1 MSGGRTLPGSRWLL
15 VAGVVLLVA
24 GLQALLFERL
34 VAAASDGTSQALTNL
49 ERESADNAS
58 MNEALRKL
66 QLAYRATGDEPAR
79 RAILA
84 LRDAVIERYPENR
97 REAVDA
103 LYAGAAQL
111 AAPEPEG
118 DATIQALRHEAGK
131 LAELY
136 EARTQTALEL
146 YTNPPW
152 YLWPTAA
159 LVNGDDAV
167 RYALRFNHAL
177 YLGHSGDPA
186 TALSLLEELRVAASG
201 DDRRTAEVDFALA
214 RLNFATWTTEPD
226 PALFDALLERAT
238 SSVRHDANYPPARL
252 FLEYLLSLDRSA
264 AKVELEPEEGQGDGE
279 GRGERGVIA
288 TERRD
293 F

>member
-1 MSGGRTLPGSRWLL
+1 MSGSRMLFAPRWLTVAGAVLL
-15 VAGVVLLVA
+15 VAGV
-24 GLQALLFERL
+24 QALLFERL
-34 VAAASDGTSQALTNL
+34 VAAASDGAPQALMNL
-49 ERESADNAS
+49 ERESADNAR

-66 QLAYRATGDEPAR
+66 QLVYTATRDEPAR
-79 RAILA
+79 QAILA

-97 REAVDA
+97 REAVDT
-103 LYAGAAQL
+103 LYTGAAQL
-111 AAPEPEG
+111 AASDG
-118 DATIQALRHEAGK
+118 SAAIQALHRETGK

-136 EARTQTALEL
+136 DARTLNALKS

-159 LVNGDDAV
+159 LVNRDDTE
-167 RYALRFNHAL
+167 RHALRFNHAL
-177 YLGHSGDPA
+177 YLVHSGDPA
-186 TALSLLEELRVAASG
+186 AAASLLEELRVAASG
-201 DDRRTAEVDFALA
+201 DDRRTAEVDFTLA
-214 RLNFATWTTEPD
+214 RLQFATWTSQPD
-226 PALFDALLERAT
+226 PALFDTLLERAT
-238 SSVRHDANYPPARL
+238 SSVRHDANNSPARL